1 MMTEI
6 ERIKMKKSWKSRE
19 IQSVKTKGRGL
30 QLTGQTVISRNEWPE
45 ENGQTGKRI
54 VFALLLPCLFSL
66 LMLRGLLLD
75 FCRIWNVEYQR
86 EWTASLVLVSA
97 VTAAVFEIGKRF
109 RPVPWVAAAIFAAA
123 GLVSK
128 EYLIAGGKELANP
141 VLKSWS
147 DYYGT
152 GLSAYKIGL
161 ESHLEFILLYIALWL
176 AFGFVFAMQ
185 KGGTRML
192 LAVPAVSLVALGLLT
207 GKGPDVE
214 ACIYLFG
221 GLLPSLAYTGDFIIR
236 EETGASRKQSKRRD
250 RRENGLQQQTW
261 IAGSI
266 LVGVILIAG
275 FFSYVLFGNRIAED
289 VFENH
294 DELLAYQ
301 RNLEQDI
308 RNLYINRPGG
318 FSIFGGSNG
327 EDGEI
332 TNQSPRF
339 TGKEMF
345 RVTVDEK
352 PQTKF
357 YFRGYVGGTYENGRW
372 SPVSE
377 EDFAR
382 KVKAWGYPGEDAGK
396 VILNRSFEH
405 ANAVIQGYGGELIK
419 SRTVSMEILYSD
431 ACGDF
436 AYLPYYTQLYAN
448 ELDSFT
454 VEADA
459 VVRRPEEVSHIPAY
473 TTELFADDGRREISL
488 WMDQQEAELIV
499 GYEEDVRNT
508 YTKVPAAGLKR
519 LRALADTW
527 VKQGYGVQDYDYDYA
542 IPIKKVTE
550 ELAAR
555 TEYSRKLKRVPEGT
569 DVVENF
575 LFDSKEG
582 FCIHYASAGT
592 LLLRQLGVPARYVSG
607 YAVNPSD
614 FTENPDGSYTAV
626 VKDEMG
632 HAWAEVYGNEQGWIP
647 VELTKGS
654 LSMNY
659 GMDEESLRQAEYT
672 RDWFGQKETET
683 QSSSER
689 ETEKNE
695 RETQKKQSDPVTAGK
710 EDETSGI
717 HASKALLLVLAVILL
732 SAAAGAGICWKR
744 KELEGRRRFYSRDT
758 RVAALEISHGIY
770 RALYHA
776 GIMKEKN
783 LSDEDYIRRAAE
795 KLNFLGE
802 GELEEFLHVVQ
813 RSVFS
818 DYVPTKEEIKKG
830 RSIYFQIAAAIR
842 NKSI

>member
-1 MMTEI
+1 
-6 ERIKMKKSWKSRE
+6 MKRNRKSRE
-19 IQSVKTKGRGL
+19 KQSLKMKRQGL
-30 QLTGQTVISRNEWPE
+30 QLTGQTVIVRNEGTE
-45 ENGQTGKRI
+45 GDGQTGKRI
-54 VFALLLPCLFSL
+54 VFALFLPCLFSL
-66 LMLRGLLLD
+66 LMLQGLLLD

-97 VTAAVFEIGKRF
+97 VAAAVFVIGKRF
-109 RPVPWVAAAIFAAA
+109 RPVPWAAAAIFTAA

-141 VLKSWS
+141 VLRSWS

-152 GLSAYKIGL
+152 RLGVYKIDL

-185 KGGTRML
+185 RRGTRIL
-192 LAVPAVSLVALGLLT
+192 LIAPAASLVSLGLLT

-214 ACIYLFG
+214 ACIYLLA

-236 EETGASRKQSKRRD
+236 EETGVSWNQSKRRD
-250 RRENGLQQQTW
+250 RRKNGLQQQIW

-266 LVGVILIAG
+266 LTGGILIAG
-275 FFSYVLFGNRIAED
+275 FFSYALLGKGIAAG

-294 DELLAYQ
+294 EELLAYQ
-301 RNLEQDI
+301 KNLEQDI

-357 YFRGYVGGTYENGRW
+357 YFRGYVGGTYEDGRW

-377 EDFAR
+377 EDFSQ
-382 KVKAWGYPGEDAGK
+382 KVKAWGYRGKDAGK

-405 ANAVIQGYGGELIK
+405 ANAVIQDYSWEAIT
-419 SRTVSMEILYSD
+419 SRTVSMEIMYSD

-448 ELDSFT
+448 ELESFT

-459 VVRRPEEVSHIPAY
+459 VVRRPEGIHHISAY
-473 TTELFADDGRREISL
+473 TAELFADDGGREISL
-488 WMDQQEAELIV
+488 WMDQQEAELII

-519 LRALADTW
+519 LQALADTW
-527 VKQGYGVQDYDYDYA
+527 AKQGYGVEDYDYNYA

-555 TEYSRKLKRVPEGT
+555 TEYSRKLKRVPRDT

-575 LFDSKEG
+575 LFDSGEG

-607 YAVNPSD
+607 YAVDPSD

-626 VKDEMG
+626 VKDEKG
-632 HAWAEVYGNEQGWIP
+632 HAWAEVYANEQGWIP

-659 GMDEESLRQAEYT
+659 GMDQESVRQAEYT
-672 RDWFGQKETET
+672 RDRFGHKETET
-683 QSSSER
+683 QSSSEKER

-695 RETQKKQSDPVTAGK
+695 HETQKNQSDPVTAGK

-717 HASKALLLVLAVILL
+717 HASKVLLLILAVILL
-732 SAAAGAGICWKR
+732 SAAAGAGIYWKR
-744 KELEGRRRFYSRDT
+744 KELEGKRRFYSRDT
-758 RVAALEISHGIY
+758 RVSALEISHGIY

-783 LSDEDYIRRAAE
+783 LADEEYIRKAAE
-795 KLNFLGE
+795 KLKFLGE
-802 GELEEFLHVVQ
+802 GELEAFLHVVQ

-818 DYVPTKEEIKKG
+818 DYVPTKEEIKNG
-830 RSIYFQIAAAIR
+830 RNIYFKIAAAIR
-842 NKSI
+842 NKAI